1 MNTDNN
7 NEAIKLLENKIENI
21 VRAILREKAE
31 EDRKTKKSNDE
42 KSGFGDVETDEA
54 YKRRY
59 KAVEDYL
66 NKPEVDATQVMA
78 KALGFDPKDDSAR
91 SHMFKKLHK
100 ELIPDG
106 SKTYEF
112 NPEEIS
118 KIYALIG

>member
-7 NEAIKLLENKIENI
+7 SKAMQLLERKIENI
-21 VRAILREKAE
+21 VRTILREKAE
-31 EDRKTKKSNDE
+31 EAKT
-42 KSGFGDVETDEA
+42 GFGDVNSNEA

-66 NKPEVDATQVMA
+66 NRPEIDATQVMA
-78 KALGFDPKDDSAR
+78 KALGFDPSDDSKR

-100 ELIPDG
+100 DKVPDG
-106 SKTYEF
+106 TETYEF

-118 KIYALIG
+118 KIFALIG